1 MNEQT
6 FDTLVADFYRAATG
20 AIEWEVALAGVQR
33 EFGARAVLLHTL
45 DYASGR
51 LLKLDGGGPDLED
64 ATLSYLREHHEID
77 PRRLIALQRGPAD
90 VGNWRHDH
98 EDFEPSYVEKNRF
111 FQHYLPA
118 YDTRYNSNLT
128 IPVDGSVVTAFV
140 LELPAARGPLNP
152 DEREYARRLGEHM
165 KEALS
170 AHQRMRALL
179 AQALAGHTLL
189 SAFSYPMWLIGEDR
203 YIAFE
208 NRAAAQ
214 HVEQDTRVVRRG
226 LHLALVQGRADR
238 ELTERLHALV
248 RAGHG
253 AAALIDLRANAAEPP
268 IWLHLS
274 LLVPSSV
281 LGAFGERPQVLAT
294 LFDPQ
299 QVSALDPFALANM
312 FGLTPTE
319 AKVAI
324 RMAEGMSAL
333 QIGKTLGTAQATVR
347 SQIRQVIHKLG
358 ATRSVDVVRI
368 LRQGEAL
375 WAAAGGAASR

>member
-1 MNEQT
+1 
-6 FDTLVADFYRAATG
+6 
-20 AIEWEVALAGVQR
+20 
-33 EFGARAVLLHTL
+33 
-45 DYASGR
+45 
-51 LLKLDGGGPDLED
+51 
-64 ATLSYLREHHEID
+64 
-77 PRRLIALQRGPAD
+77 
-90 VGNWRHDH
+90 
-98 EDFEPSYVEKNRF
+98 
-111 FQHYLPA
+111 
-118 YDTRYNSNLT
+118 
-128 IPVDGSVVTAFV
+128 
-140 LELPAARGPLNP
+140 
-152 DEREYARRLGEHM
+152 
-165 KEALS
+165 
-170 AHQRMRALL
+170 
-179 AQALAGHTLL
+179 
-189 SAFSYPMWLIGEDR
+189 MWLHGEDR
-203 YIAFE
+203 YIGLE
-208 NRAAAQ
+208 NPAAAQ
-214 HVEQDTRVVRRG
+214 HVEQETRVVRLG
-226 LHLALVQGRADR
+226 LHLALTQGRADG

-281 LGAFGERPQVLAT
+281 LGTFGERPQVLAT

-324 RMAEGMSAL
+324 RMAERMSAVK
-333 QIGKTLGTAQATVR
+333 IGAALGTAETTVR
-347 SQIRQVIHKLG
+347 SQVRQIIHKFG